1 MAMMPSRAEG
11 SGRALEDE
19 FLEIAR
25 SLGGDVES
33 RARGDAYL
41 ARTNALYH
49 GAPCS
54 WAFTPKIFDRKQI
67 AILADAAETMGRI
80 MEKVTH
86 AFVDN
91 ERVRRLFH
99 LPPTLERLALTPT
112 GYGRQ
117 IPLARVDVFFDEE
130 TGDYQFCELN
140 TDGSAGM
147 TNTVEVTRAI
157 QQSETYRRLVAR
169 HPGVQTFDI
178 LNGAVDALLDTYASW
193 REGHP
198 TAPEHPSVAIV
209 DYTES
214 ASLDE
219 LEDILLLLSERGLYA
234 QYVDIRSLH
243 VDEVADMPRLMTQHG
258 PIDLVYR
265 RAVTSEIAEKPCPGV
280 DALTRAAS
288 EGLACVV
295 GGYRT
300 WPCAAKT
307 VFVALHDPLM
317 EEVLSPEELD
327 FVRCHVPYTQQL
339 SPHSDLTPFGEKD
352 RWIVKP
358 AGGYNAVGV
367 MAGQDCTQA
376 AWEQALAQTARAE
389 GVVQAYAP
397 QYRTPVMRG
406 GVLTASEDP
415 LAAEPMSNMEG
426 LYLFNGR
433 FGGVF
438 TRCGTQSVIG
448 EHTHRLNMG
457 CLVMT

>member
-1 MAMMPSRAEG
+1 MAMMTGRTEG
-11 SGRALEDE
+11 FGRALEDE
-19 FLEIAR
+19 FLELAR
-25 SLGGDVES
+25 SLGGDVAS

-49 GAPCS
+49 GAPCD
-54 WAFTPKIFDRKQI
+54 WAFTPKIFDRDQI
-67 AILADAAETMGRI
+67 ATLADAAETMGRI
-80 MEKVTH
+80 MEKVTCTFC
-86 AFVDN
+86 AD
-91 ERVRRLFH
+91 ERVRRLFN
-99 LPPTLERLALTPT
+99 LPPALERLALVPG
-112 GYGRQ
+112 GYERQ

-157 QQSETYRRLVAR
+157 QQSETYRRFAAR
-169 HPGVQTFDI
+169 HPDIRTFDI

-198 TAPEHPSVAIV
+198 TASERPAVAIV

-219 LEDILLLLSERGLYA
+219 LEDILMLLSERGLYA
-234 QYVDIRSLH
+234 QYVDIRTLR
-243 VDEVADMPRLMTQHG
+243 VGETTGVPRLMMDDG

-265 RAVTSEIAEKPCPGV
+265 RAVTSEVAERPCPGV
-280 DALTRAAS
+280 DALTRAAA
-288 EGLACVV
+288 EGLACVA

-307 VFVALHDPLM
+307 VFVALYDPLM

-327 FVRCHVPYTQQL
+327 FVRRHVPYTQQL
-339 SPHSDLTPFGEKD
+339 APESDLAPFAERD

-367 MAGQDCTQA
+367 TAGRDCTQA
-376 AWEQALAQTARAE
+376 EWESALARTARAN
-389 GVVQAYAP
+389 GVAQAYAP

-406 GVLTASEDP
+406 GVLGPGEDP

-457 CLVMT
+457 CLVVG